1 LVVFGY
7 RDIINVFF
15 QGFEGG
21 FWSNH
26 YEAPQK
32 LKGLAK
38 LHLLIKDHDIEVER
52 FKGENNGNK
61 DVSLLENS
69 TKLKHLYL
77 HALIDH
83 VRSFF
88 LHLFII
94 VLNQWH

>member
-1 LVVFGY
+1 M
-7 RDIINVFF
+7 
-15 QGFEGG
+15 GFEATTPK
-21 FWSNH
+21 
-26 YEAPQK
+26 APQK
-32 LKGLAK
+32 LKGFAK
-38 LHLLIKDHDIEVER
+38 SYILIKDQNIEVER

-94 VLNQWH
+94 VLNQ